1 MVTPPFDDVPKDFP
15 MDGSELPILNPP
27 SIPRRVMIESWVLL
41 VKEIKDKIEDEIID
55 DVCVVCSRCHKNQQQ
70 SE

>member
-1 MVTPPFDDVPKDFP
+1 

>member
-1 MVTPPFDDVPKDFP
+1 

-55 DVCVVCSRCHKNQQQ
+55 DVCVVCSRCHKNQ
-70 SE
+70 SNPNEFLPLLD